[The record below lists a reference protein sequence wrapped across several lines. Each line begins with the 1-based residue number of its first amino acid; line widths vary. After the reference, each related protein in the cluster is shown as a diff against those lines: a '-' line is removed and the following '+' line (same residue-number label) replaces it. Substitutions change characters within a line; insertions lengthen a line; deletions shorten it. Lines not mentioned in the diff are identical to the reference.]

1 MHKYH
6 NIHNIIGCAAAL
18 VVCTQVNSAIADY
31 GYGSL
36 DELKAHWRGKPN
48 AIPETFNQL
57 WLTDAD
63 SLLWQDAFKYD
74 TGHRFRIEKYGDG
87 VFSFGGIWEL
97 ASLPEKLGG
106 AEAVRIYKAL
116 SSEHFLGS
124 IFGVE
129 NLIKIT
135 LNQDE
140 GCPTKIA
147 YGKFEKQPF
156 RDGKRIRLGM
166 SVFQKS
172 SKGDIDAEFRFIFEK
187 TGDIVQMVAL
197 DGTVEIGSFD
207 ENHHRTEQIG
217 HIWMRKPHSVGSGS
231 CSVYNGLRRLPA
243 MYKELQKNF
252 NVCKEYRPF
261 DFWIKDI
268 GNDGFTGEI
277 TSPTLLQIT
286 NQNFVR
292 RKIASFLQVI
302 SSNKFFENVLGKQF
316 WNDMQTH
323 KWEEGLEIPPAEDE
337 LKVRG
342 EIRWSADGV
351 NFSENVVA
359 NPLALSVHL
368 EIKETEVVNENPN
381 GVSIDI
387 NPILYTKRKN
397 HYRNK
402 IRFRF
407 VYDIRTDTIRD
418 AELCPGKLISGD
430 QLQMKV
436 SRQGL
441 RVPTR
446 VQQAQPRH
454 VRQTV
459 AHDFSDVNDFSD
471 LFKFDASK

>member
-6 NIHNIIGCAAAL
+6 NIHNIIGCATAL
-18 VVCTQVNSAIADY
+18 VVGTQVNNAMADY
-31 GYGSL
+31 GYSSL

-63 SLLWQDAFKYD
+63 SLLWQDAQKCRA
-74 TGHRFRIEKYGDG
+74 GHRFRVRRYDHE
-87 VFSFGGIWEL
+87 VFSFDGIWRL
-97 ASLPEKLGG
+97 GCLPEKLGG

-116 SSEHFLGS
+116 SNEHFLGS
-124 IFGVE
+124 IFGIE
-129 NLIKIT
+129 NLMKIT

-140 GCPTKIA
+140 GCLTEIV

-156 RDGKRIRLGM
+156 KDKKRIGLKM
-166 SVFQKS
+166 SVFQES

-187 TGDIVQMVAL
+187 TGDIVKMVAL

-207 ENHHRTEQIG
+207 GNHRRTEQIG
-217 HIWMRKPHSVGSGS
+217 HIWMSKPHSPNGGS
-231 CSVYNGLRRLPA
+231 CEVYNGLRRLPA

-252 NVCKEYRPF
+252 NACKGYRPF

-268 GNDGFTGEI
+268 GNKGFTGTI
-277 TSPTLLQIT
+277 TSPTLRQIT

-302 SSNKFFENVLGKQF
+302 SSNKFFENVLGEQY
-316 WNDMQTH
+316 WNDIQTH
-323 KWEEGLEIPPAEDE
+323 KWEEGLRVLSGEDE
-337 LKVRG
+337 VKVYG
-342 EIRWSADGV
+342 KIRWSADGV
-351 NFSENVVA
+351 NFSENVIP
-359 NPLALSVHL
+359 NPLALSVQL
-368 EIKETEVVNENPN
+368 EIEEIKVVNKNPN
-381 GVSIDI
+381 GVSIEI
-387 NPILYTKRKN
+387 NPYLHLKKED

-402 IRFRF
+402 IHFRF
-407 VYDIRTDTIRD
+407 VYDIQTDTIRD
-418 AELCPGKLISGD
+418 AELCPGVLISGD
-430 QLQMKV
+430 QLQMEV
-436 SRQGL
+436 SGQGV

-459 AHDFSDVNDFSD
+459 EHDFSGVDDFSD